1 MSKAWPFRSTHS
13 ESHNYLSKPIQWNK
27 SNESIAGHRRSG
39 IIRFVLLES
48 EFLCRILRN
57 CLEAAVITEKMAG
70 SVAEEQKGSGSRL
83 EALL

>member
-1 MSKAWPFRSTHS
+1 
-13 ESHNYLSKPIQWNK
+13 
-27 SNESIAGHRRSG
+27 
-39 IIRFVLLES
+39 VLLES